1 MLGSITEKKPSKVAA
16 LIVSNN
22 GGFPPILRSAPK
34 SIVRNSDAETA
45 ARVAEN
51 KKFVVSSAGASKQQ
65 VPARA
70 SSDSDMPTDEAS
82 SMNACTVDAMS
93 AEEIALALEEI
104 RSLLSPKSIE
114 FLQKG
119 PVPTEVAQPSRA
131 VHRAKQQ
138 PVAHASAIEEKKTQ
152 TETSA
157 EDSPWHG
164 EQAVSGDLSRI
175 VVPAESPLTERFD
188 LNGRKVV
195 DSEVIASKVVEEVV
209 KSGLFNSRKG
219 LAEEVGTALAKLC
232 LECLHPV
239 AKSALGGGGGGAGF
253 YVWRSA
259 ALEASQTQPQDE
271 LKHHQYQNES
281 PGYTLREI
289 LEVRVFLV
297 FLSVLN

>member
-1 MLGSITEKKPSKVAA
+1 MLGAITEKKPSKVAA
-16 LIVSNN
+16 LIVNNN
-22 GGFPPILRSAPK
+22 GGFPPIIRSAPK
-34 SIVRNSDAETA
+34 PVVRNTNTETA
-45 ARVAEN
+45 ASVVEN
-51 KKFVVSSAGASKQQ
+51 RKFIVSSVGASKQP
-65 VPARA
+65 VPAKV
-70 SSDSDMPTDEAS
+70 SSDNDIPADEVS

-93 AEEIALALEEI
+93 AEEITLALEEI

-119 PVPTEVAQPSRA
+119 PIPTEVAQPSRA
-131 VHRAKQQ
+131 AQRVKQQ
-138 PVAHASAIEEKKTQ
+138 HVAHTSSVVEKKTQ
-152 TETSA
+152 TQATA

-164 EQAVSGDLSRI
+164 DQAMLGDPSRI

-195 DSEVIASKVVEEVV
+195 ESAVISSKVVEEVV
-209 KSGLFNSRKG
+209 KSGLFNARKG

-239 AKSALGGGGGGAGF
+239 AKSALAAGGSTGGAGSGGAGF
-253 YVWRSA
+253 YVWKSD
-259 ALEASQTQPQDE
+259 ALEASQAQPQDE

-289 LEVRVFLV
+289 LEV
-297 FLSVLN
+297 

>member
-1 MLGSITEKKPSKVAA
+1 MLGTITEKKPSKVAA

-22 GGFPPILRSAPK
+22 GGFPPIIRSAPK
-34 SIVRNSDAETA
+34 PIVRNTNTEPATS
-45 ARVAEN
+45 VAEN
-51 KKFVVSSAGASKQQ
+51 RKFIVSSVGASKQP
-65 VPARA
+65 VPAKF
-70 SSDSDMPTDEAS
+70 SSDSDMPADEVS

-93 AEEIALALEEI
+93 AEEITLALEEI

-119 PVPTEVAQPSRA
+119 PVPTEVAQPSRTA
-131 VHRAKQQ
+131 QRVKQP
-138 PVAHASAIEEKKTQ
+138 PVAHTSPISENKPQ
-152 TETSA
+152 PQTSA

-164 EQAVSGDLSRI
+164 DQALSGDLSRL
-175 VVPAESPLTERFD
+175 VVPAESPLSERFD

-195 DSEVIASKVVEEVV
+195 ESAVITSKVVEEVV
-209 KSGLFNSRKG
+209 KSGLFNARKG
-219 LAEEVGTALAKLC
+219 LAEEVGTFLAKLC

-239 AKSALGGGGGGAGF
+239 AKSAQAVGGGAGF
-253 YVWRSA
+253 YVWKSD

-289 LEVRVFLV
+289 LEV
-297 FLSVLN
+297 